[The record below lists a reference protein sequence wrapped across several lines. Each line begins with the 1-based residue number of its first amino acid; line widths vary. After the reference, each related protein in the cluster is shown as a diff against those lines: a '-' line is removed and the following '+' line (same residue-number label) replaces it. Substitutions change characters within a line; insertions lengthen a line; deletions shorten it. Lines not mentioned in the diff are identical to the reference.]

1 MDMKPPR
8 FARKILLTFLRE
20 DLAEEVL
27 GDLEERFCNDVT
39 KKSRRK
45 AQLNYWYQ
53 VINYLRPF
61 ALRNVKR
68 RHINQIDMY
77 KSYVIIGW
85 RNLLKNTGYSAIN
98 IGGLTLGMAVA
109 LLIGLWVYDELS
121 FNKYH
126 DNYEKVTRVM
136 RNGTLNG
143 ETFSTPYLPYP
154 LAEEMRS
161 SYGNYFKHVAM
172 AMPVGEHSVSEA
184 NNRIL
189 SKGMYIEPEGAEML
203 TLKMIHGTRDGL
215 KDPHSILLS
224 ASLSQSLFGSNDP
237 LGKAVKIDGQLEA
250 IVTGVYENLPD
261 NTHFHEVA
269 FFAPWKLFLSAN
281 PWVNGQRYSNN
292 FVDVYAQLNDGV
304 SVEQASEQIKDIVLK
319 NIADNPEYVAANPQL
334 FLHPMSKWHLY
345 TGWKNGA
352 QTGGQIQFVWLFGVI
367 GVFVL
372 ILACINFMNLSTAR
386 SEKRAREV
394 GLRKVMGSLR
404 GQLVGQFFA
413 ESFVVVIASF
423 VFSLLVVVLSLN
435 VFNDLAG
442 KQILMP
448 WSNPYL
454 WLFSSLFVIITGLLA
469 GSYPA
474 MYLSSF
480 QPIKVLKGILKT
492 GASSLPRKAL
502 VVVQFTVSVTLVI
515 GTIVV
520 YQQIQFAKN
529 RILGFEKN
537 GLIMIRKSNQEFWDK
552 SDVIRNELKNVK
564 GVEEVG
570 ESGGK
575 ITSVWSSQG
584 GFTWKGKD
592 PDQQAEFA
600 TLNVSP
606 EFGKTVG
613 WKFIDGRDFSR
624 MAGDSTAFVITKSAA
639 ALMNMKDPVGEI
651 VHWEAGWRKGYDFK
665 VIGVIDDL
673 VMESPFANT
682 MPTVFFLTPWN
693 SWVNIRLSK
702 QTEPQEALSAIEKV
716 FTKVLPSVTFDYEFA
731 DAEYNAKF
739 IAEERIGKLAT
750 VFATLAIVISCL
762 GLFGLASYVAEQR
775 MKEIGIRK
783 ILGASRSELWRLL
796 STNFAGLTILAS
808 ILAIPLAYYL
818 LEQWLA
824 AYAYRIQISPWV
836 YALSTTGAFV
846 ITLLTISFQTIKAT
860 LLNPIDIIRTE

>member
-1 MDMKPPR
+1 MKPPR
-8 FARKILLTFLRE
+8 FARKVLLAFLRE

-27 GDLEERFCNDVT
+27 GDLEEQFRIDLA
-39 KKSRRK
+39 KKSQRK

-53 VINYLRPF
+53 VISYLRPF
-61 ALRNVKR
+61 AMRNVKR
-68 RHINQIDMY
+68 RNTNHMDMY
-77 KSYVIIGW
+77 KSYLIIGW
-85 RNLLKNTGYSAIN
+85 RNLLKNTGFSAIN
-98 IGGLTLGMAVA
+98 IGGLTLGMTVA
-109 LLIGLWVYDELS
+109 ILIGLWVYDELS

-126 DNYEKVTRVM
+126 DNYGKIARVM

-143 ETFSTPYLPYP
+143 ETFATTYLPYP

-172 AMPVGEHSVSEA
+172 AMPVGEHNVSEA
-184 NNRIL
+184 ENRIS
-189 SKGMYIEPEGAEML
+189 SKGIYIEPEGPEML
-203 TLKMIHGTRDGL
+203 TLKMIHGTRSGL
-215 KDPHSILLS
+215 NDPHSILIS
-224 ASLSQSLFGSNDP
+224 ESLSKSLFGSNDP
-237 LGKAVKIDGQLEA
+237 LGRQLKIDSQLEV
-250 IVTGVYENLPD
+250 IVTGVYEDLPK

-269 FFAPWKLFLSAN
+269 FFAPWELFLSVN

-304 SVEQASEQIKDIVLK
+304 SAEQASQQIKDIVLK

-334 FLHPMSKWHLY
+334 FLHPMDKWHLY
-345 TGWKNGA
+345 TGWKDGV
-352 QTGGQIQFVWLFGVI
+352 QTGGRIQFVWLFGTI

-372 ILACINFMNLSTAR
+372 ILACINFMNLTTAR

-394 GLRKVMGSLR
+394 GLRKAMGSLR
-404 GQLVGQFFA
+404 GQLVGQFFS

-423 VFSLLVVVLSLN
+423 VLSLLVVVLSLN
-435 VFNDLAG
+435 AFNDLAG
-442 KQILMP
+442 KGIAMP

-454 WLFSSLFVIITGLLA
+454 WLFSSLFVAVTGLLA

-474 MYLSSF
+474 IFLSSF
-480 QPIKVLKGILKT
+480 QPIKVLKGIFKT
-492 GASSLPRKAL
+492 GASSLPRKVL

-520 YQQIQFAKN
+520 YQQIQHAKN
-529 RILGFEKN
+529 RTLGYEKD
-537 GLIMIRKSNQEFWDK
+537 GLIMIRKTTTEFWDK
-552 SDVIRNELKNVK
+552 SEVIRNELKNVK

-570 ESGGK
+570 ESGGQ

-584 GFTWKGKD
+584 GFVWKGKD

-613 WKFIDGRDFSR
+613 WEIIEGRDFSR
-624 MAGDSTAFVITKSAA
+624 AAGDSTAFVITKSAA
-639 ALMNMKDPVGEI
+639 ALMNMKDPIGEI
-651 VHWEAGWRKGYDFK
+651 IHWEPGWMKGNDFK

-673 VMESPFANT
+673 IMESPFANA

-693 SWVNIRLSK
+693 AWVNVRLSK
-702 QTEPQEALSAIEKV
+702 QSNPQDALAAIEKV
-716 FTKVLPSVTFDYEFA
+716 FAKVLPSVAFDYEFA
-731 DAEYNAKF
+731 DVEYQVKF
-739 IAEERIGKLAT
+739 DAEERVGKLAT
-750 VFATLAIVISCL
+750 VFATLAIAISCL

-796 STNFAGLTILAS
+796 SSHFVGLTILAS
-808 ILAIPLAYYL
+808 VLAIPLAYYL

-824 AYAYRIQISPWV
+824 DYAYRIQISPWV
-836 YALSTTGAFV
+836 YVLSTTGAFV

-860 LLNPIDIIRTE
+860 LLNPIDIIKTE